1 MSDLGGK
8 LAKPQSTSVGS
19 EVYVGRKHNLITRG
33 HLIRRAGV
41 RTSFRNN
48 RNSINRIL
56 VRQNVI
62 RKILR
67 GEGMHKR
74 VCTSLDV

>member
-8 LAKPQSTSVGS
+8 LANPQSTSVGS
-19 EVYVGRKHNLITRG
+19 EVYVGRKHTLIKRD
-33 HLIRRAGV
+33 HLIRRTGV

-67 GEGMHKR
+67 GEGMHIS
-74 VCTSLDV
+74 VYTSLDV